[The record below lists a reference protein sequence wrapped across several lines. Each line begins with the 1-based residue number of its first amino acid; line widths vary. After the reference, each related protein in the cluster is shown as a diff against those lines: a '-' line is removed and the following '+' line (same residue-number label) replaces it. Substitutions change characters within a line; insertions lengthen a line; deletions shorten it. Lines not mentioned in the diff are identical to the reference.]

1 MRFFYLHRKN
11 DVSGVS
17 GAGIVANGV
26 EFDSGR
32 VAMTWVKTDW
42 GVVGV
47 YDNIKAVEQVHGH
60 GGDTEVV
67 YHQPDLLK
75 VKLGEAFERLVQEH
89 GYEFKGDGP
98 MADPRILTGLADA
111 LLKAVEGLPEVQ
123 QEVTSPE

>member
-26 EFDSGR
+26 EFDSGK
-32 VAMTWVKTDW
+32 VALTWVKTDW

-47 YDNIKAVEQVHGH
+47 YDNIKAVDKVHGH
-60 GGDTEVV
+60 GGDTEVI
-67 YHQPDLLK
+67 YHEPTLLG
-75 VKLGEAFERLVQEH
+75 VKLRGAFERLAQEH
-89 GYEFKGDGP
+89 EYEFKGDGP